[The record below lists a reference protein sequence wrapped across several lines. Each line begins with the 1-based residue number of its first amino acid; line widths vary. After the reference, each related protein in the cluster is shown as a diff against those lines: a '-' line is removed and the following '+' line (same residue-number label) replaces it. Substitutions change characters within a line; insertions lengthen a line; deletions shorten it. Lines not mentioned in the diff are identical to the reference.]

1 MNELYHLNES
11 VHLLQQRNVSTAK
24 IFNHCKDINGLKMY
38 IFNEPTVVGISQCCS
53 TVCWRDLNSQRQGG
67 KNTSRQHAPHSGKK
81 KAALVDKA
89 KLWQCSAAE
98 YGFDYTQLFFISSEI
113 ITIKNTQSGFMTPLL
128 QFLLLPQTSL
138 SRLIKQPG
146 LPGYCLCIWLTGLCQ
161 PFNLPSKQHDHTAVS
176 IQAIGSNCLT
186 FCRTVVS
193 GLLLGLTFRL
203 AGGLASSASIGPHH
217 ADRRLMGLHWF
228 LMSSAWSI
236 SNATYWCR

>member
-1 MNELYHLNES
+1 MYKLYHLNES
-11 VHLLQQRNVSTAK
+11 VHLRQQRNVSAAK
-24 IFNHCKDINGLKMY
+24 ISNHRKDINGLKMY

-67 KNTSRQHAPHSGKK
+67 KKTPAASSFHNLAK

-89 KLWQCSAAE
+89 KLWQCSWIWIWLCSTLL
-98 YGFDYTQLFFISSEI
+98 YIV
-113 ITIKNTQSGFMTPLL
+113 KNNNNKKKTLKVVLWLLL

-161 PFNLPSKQHDHTAVS
+161 PLNMPSKQRDHTVVGK
-176 IQAIGSNCLT
+176 QAIGSSCLR

-193 GLLLGLTFRL
+193 GLLLRLTLRL
-203 AGGLASSASIGPHH
+203 ADGLASSASIGPRHT
-217 ADRRLMGLHWF
+217 ASRLKGLHWF
-228 LMSSAWSI
+228 LISSAWSI